1 MFLQLYG
8 SHGKFTKGERE
19 MRDMCVLQV
28 RVEAKFL
35 TRLCSA
41 GDDTDLYVKRGVRR
55 KDGLVDQYVCM
66 A

>member
-1 MFLQLYG
+1 
-8 SHGKFTKGERE
+8 